1 MILISCVD
9 NALGLRFNH
18 RRQSRDRVVCGRML
32 EKSGGRLW
40 LAEETKGLFAGF
52 PEAELTIVSDPAAV
66 PAGGF
71 CFWEGPTDAP
81 AETIILYR
89 WNRDY
94 PGDERFCFPGGE
106 EIWQLDHWEDFPG
119 FSHEKITEEIY
130 IHKE

>member
-1 MILISCVD
+1 
-9 NALGLRFNH
+9 
-18 RRQSRDRVVCGRML
+18 ML

-66 PAGGF
+66 PVGGF

-81 AETIILYR
+81 AERIILYR

-106 EIWQLDHWEDFPG
+106 AMWQLDRWEDFTG

>member
-1 MILISCVD
+1 MPW
-9 NALGLRFNH
+9 G
-18 RRQSRDRVVCGRML
+18 CG
-32 EKSGGRLW
+32 STTGGRAGTGW
-40 LAEETKGLFAGF
+40 FA
-52 PEAELTIVSDPAAV
+52 DPAAV
-66 PAGGF
+66 PVGSF

-81 AETIILYR
+81 AERIILYR

-106 EIWQLDHWEDFPG
+106 EIWQLDRWEDFPG

>member
-1 MILISCVD
+1 MILISCAD

-40 LAEETKGLFAGF
+40 LAEETQGLFAGF

-66 PAGGF
+66 PVGSF

-106 EIWQLDHWEDFPG
+106 EIWQLDCWEDFPG

>member
-1 MILISCVD
+1 MILISCAD

-66 PAGGF
+66 PVGDF
-71 CFWEGPTDAP
+71 CFWEGPTDAS
-81 AETIILYR
+81 AERIILYR

-106 EIWQLDHWEDFPG
+106 AMWQLDRREDFPG

>member
-1 MILISCVD
+1 MILISCAD

-32 EKSGGRLW
+32 EKSGG
-40 LAEETKGLFAGF
+40 
-52 PEAELTIVSDPAAV
+52 
-66 PAGGF
+66 GF

-81 AETIILYR
+81 AERIILYR

>member
-66 PAGGF
+66 PVGSF

-81 AETIILYR
+81 AERIILYC

-106 EIWQLDHWEDFPG
+106 EIWQLDRWEDFPG

>member
-71 CFWEGPTDAP
+71 CFWEGPTDVP

-106 EIWQLDHWEDFPG
+106 EMWQLDHWEDFPG

>member
-1 MILISCVD
+1 MILMSCAD

-18 RRQSRDRVVCGRML
+18 RRQSRDRMVCGRML

-66 PAGGF
+66 PVGSF
-71 CFWEGPTDAP
+71 CFWEGPTDAL
-81 AETIILYR
+81 AERIILYR

-106 EIWQLDHWEDFPG
+106 AMWQLDRREDFPG

>member
-1 MILISCVD
+1 MILISCAD

-40 LAEETKGLFAGF
+40 LAEESRGLFAGF

-71 CFWEGPTDAP
+71 CFWEGTTEAP
-81 AETIILYR
+81 AEAIILYR

-106 EIWQLDHWEDFPG
+106 EIWQLDRREDFPG

>member
-1 MILISCVD
+1 MILISCAD

-66 PAGGF
+66 PVGGF

-81 AETIILYR
+81 AERIILYR

-106 EIWQLDHWEDFPG
+106 ETWQLDRWEDFPG

>member
-1 MILISCVD
+1 MILISCAD

-40 LAEETKGLFAGF
+40 LAEKSKGLFADF
-52 PEAELTIVSDPAAV
+52 PEAELNIAANPGEV
-66 PAGGF
+66 PEGGF
-71 CFWEGPTDAP
+71 CFWEGPTEAP

-94 PGDERFCFPGGE
+94 PGDEFFSFPGGKE
-106 EIWQLDHWEDFPG
+106 SWQLEGQEDFPG

-130 IHKE
+130 IPKE

>member
-1 MILISCVD
+1 MILISCAD
-9 NALGLRFNH
+9 NDLGLRFNH

-32 EKSGGRLW
+32 EKSGGRRW

-106 EIWQLDHWEDFPG
+106 EIWQLDRWEDFPG

>member
-1 MILISCVD
+1 MILISCAD

-71 CFWEGPTDAP
+71 CFWEGPTEAP
-81 AETIILYR
+81 AEAIILYR

-106 EIWQLDHWEDFPG
+106 GMWQLDRREDFPG
-119 FSHEKITEEIY
+119 FSHETITEEIY

>member
-1 MILISCVD
+1 MILISCAD

-40 LAEETKGLFAGF
+40 LAEETKGLFAQF

-81 AETIILYR
+81 AERIILYR

-94 PGDERFCFPGGE
+94 PWDEGFCFPQGLWIKTE
-106 EIWQLDHWEDFPG
+106 QREFPG
-119 FSHEKITEEIY
+119 FSHPVITAERY
-130 IHKE
+130 RRGD

>member
-1 MILISCVD
+1 MILISCAD

-40 LAEETKGLFAGF
+40 LAEETKGLFAQF

-81 AETIILYR
+81 AETIIL
-89 WNRDY
+89 
-94 PGDERFCFPGGE
+94 
-106 EIWQLDHWEDFPG
+106 
-119 FSHEKITEEIY
+119 
-130 IHKE
+130 

>member
-106 EIWQLDHWEDFPG
+106 EIWQLDRWEDFPG